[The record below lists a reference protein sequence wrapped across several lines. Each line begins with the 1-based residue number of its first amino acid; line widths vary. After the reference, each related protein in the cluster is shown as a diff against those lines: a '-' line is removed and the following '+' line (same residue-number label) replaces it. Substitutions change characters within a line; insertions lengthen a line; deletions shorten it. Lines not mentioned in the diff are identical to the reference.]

1 MKEEGFRVTN
11 IDDDNE
17 INVVIQPLS
26 KLSSGDTLPN
36 ELDLVK
42 QRPVFEE
49 ISVIPFIHDSVVIA
63 KAKNRKTLDKT
74 VKA

>member
-1 MKEEGFRVTN
+1 LNEGVEVLEIYNMKEEGFRVTN

-42 QRPVFEE
+42 
-49 ISVIPFIHDSVVIA
+49 
-63 KAKNRKTLDKT
+63 
-74 VKA
+74 